1 MQAAAIQ
8 ACPQILDNDLNLRVK
23 DNVVAMLILCG
34 VSTDQ
39 RLVAKYVYFFLM
51 IYTIVHWQLK
61 WYHSIISVTVYFFTF
76 KWEGMAQIQTD
87 FYFNSY
93 REMTL

>member
-39 RLVAKYVYFFLM
+39 RLVAKYVYFFSYDIDYCSLATQV
-51 IYTIVHWQLK
+51 IPQHYLCD
-61 WYHSIISVTVYFFTF
+61 SLFFSLLNG
-76 KWEGMAQIQTD
+76 KE
-87 FYFNSY
+87 
-93 REMTL
+93 